1 MAIGGMDEDGKC
13 VMRRIRQMM
22 MWILILACVLPLS
35 AQAKKEKA
43 TRSRRPKIGLALGGG
58 GALGLSHVGVLRALE
73 EMRIP
78 IDYIAGAS
86 MGAIVGG
93 LYASGVTPHQMEINL
108 SELDWWDVMNDK
120 TARED
125 MQFRRKRDDG
135 RYLMDLEMGLKGMSL
150 IFPYGLSSGQKLNNV
165 IQSWAVNAAGV
176 PDFDQLNIPFR
187 ATATDIRT
195 GKLVLLKDGNL
206 ATAMRASMAVPGA
219 FTPVLLD
226 GHLLIDGGIVNNLP
240 VDVLREMGADIVIAV
255 DVSKLDAEATA
266 QSDFDSL
273 GSILGRTYD
282 IMRRPD
288 QDRQGREADILITP
302 DTTAFG
308 ASDFQAAAEIIPV
321 GAPAVQSVADQLKPY
336 AVDKKTYQAFLDRQ
350 RKINLQRV
358 VLNRIDVLDNERVA
372 TRVIRAQMRSQV
384 DEPVN
389 LKEIEGD
396 VARIYGLGNFQAVSY
411 ELKPGEEGA
420 RLEVSAQEKYWGPG
434 YVHLGMRLESDWDH
448 SAYWS
453 VLLNYSRRSLNRLG
467 GEIDLDLEAGS
478 NQGIA
483 LEWFQPL
490 NYSSTLFIAPS
501 VWYRSENMSFFSN
514 ETQVAQYER
523 SEQALAMDVGSQLFD
538 WGEIRAGVVYGKLEG
553 SRKTG
558 SEDLPNA
565 DETLVGWRG
574 NATIDR
580 LDDLF
585 FYTKGFRL
593 NISGWFADENL
604 GGDRTYKKLEGDA
617 LFVKS
622 FGKHTFSLSGS
633 MGHSLDSEVP
643 VYDQFTLGGF
653 GTLPGLVP
661 NQLRGPYY
669 LLSEVGYRYELGRLS
684 PSLGRGIYLIVK
696 AAQGNVFQTED
707 DVDWND
713 QIGSFATGLGID
725 TIFGPV
731 VLAAG
736 IAERE
741 QVSYYFSVG
750 NFF

>member
-1 MAIGGMDEDGKC
+1 
-13 VMRRIRQMM
+13 MRTMRKSV
-22 MWILILACVLPLS
+22 LLALALACVLPLS
-35 AQAKKEKA
+35 AQARKDSA
-43 TRSRRPKIGLALGGG
+43 TGPRRPKIGLALGGG

-93 LYASGVTPHQMEINL
+93 LYASGVSTHQMEINL
-108 SELDWWDVMNDK
+108 SKLDWWDVMSDK

-165 IQSWAVNAAGV
+165 IQSWAVNAAGA
-176 PDFDQLNIPFR
+176 PDFDHLNIPFR

-240 VDVLREMGADIVIAV
+240 VDVVREMGADIVIAV

-273 GSILGRTYD
+273 GAILGRTYD

-288 QDRQGREADILITP
+288 QDRQGREADILIAP
-302 DTTAFG
+302 DTIAFG
-308 ASDFQAAAEIIPV
+308 ASDFQKAAEIIPV
-321 GAPAVQSVADQLKPY
+321 GDPAVQSVADQLKPY
-336 AVDKKTYQAFLDRQ
+336 AVDKKTYQVFLERQ
-350 RKINLQRV
+350 RKINLQRA
-358 VLNRIDVLDNERVA
+358 VLTRIDVVDNERVA

-411 ELKPGEEGA
+411 ELKPEEEGA
-420 RLEVSAQEKYWGPG
+420 RLEVSAQEKYWGPA
-434 YVHLGMRLESDWDH
+434 YVHLGMRLESDWDQ

-467 GEIDLDLEAGS
+467 GEIDLDLEGGS

-514 ETQVAQYER
+514 ETQIAQYER
-523 SEQALAMDVGSQLFD
+523 SEQVVAMDVGSQLFD
-538 WGEIRAGVVYGKLEG
+538 WGEIRAGIVYGKLEG

-565 DETLVGWRG
+565 DETLAGWRG
-574 NATIDR
+574 NATMDR

-604 GGDRTYKKLEGDA
+604 GGDHTYKKLEGDA

-622 FGKHTFSLSGS
+622 FGKHTLSLSGS

-653 GTLPGLVP
+653 GSLPGLVP

-669 LLSEVGYRYELGRLS
+669 ILSEVEYRYELGRLS
-684 PSLGRGIYLIVK
+684 PSLGNGIYLIVK
-696 AAQGNVFQTED
+696 AAQGNVFQTQD
-707 DVDWND
+707 DIDWND
-713 QIGSFATGLGID
+713 QIGSLATGLGID

-736 IAERE
+736 VAERE